1 MSPNEN
7 ANLVFLL
14 HILNNIEQIK
24 IYTKDIKNPN
34 ELGDI
39 KNKRDVDATLMLL
52 TTIGELVS
60 KLTMQL
66 RSEYDNV
73 QWQSIKNF
81 RNQIVHDYFGLKL
94 DTVYSIIKNDITTLK
109 SQVEKIFKE
118 KIQKGIYNIEAL
130 MTGDGIKCH
139 WRCGILELNATGEV
153 KK

>member
-7 ANLVFLL
+7 ANQVYLL

-39 KNKRDVDATLMLL
+39 KNKRDVDASLMLL

-66 RSEYDNV
+66 RLEYDNV

-94 DTVYSIIKNDITTLK
+94 DTVYSIIKNDIITLK
-109 SQVEKIFKE
+109 AQVEKIFKE

-130 MTGDGIKCH
+130 KYSKESGKFQFVNFEMFM
-139 WRCGILELNATGEV
+139 
-153 KK
+153 